1 MAQAVHLP
9 GVRGAG
15 STDGEQKPGPAPRT
29 RVENMRQHGH
39 HAELVLLARLLG
51 DVLAD
56 DLWDPDDKGC

>member
-1 MAQAVHLP
+1 MFAEQ
-9 GVRGAG
+9 
-15 STDGEQKPGPAPRT
+15 STEGEQKPGPAPRT
-29 RVENMRQHGH
+29 RVENMRQNGH